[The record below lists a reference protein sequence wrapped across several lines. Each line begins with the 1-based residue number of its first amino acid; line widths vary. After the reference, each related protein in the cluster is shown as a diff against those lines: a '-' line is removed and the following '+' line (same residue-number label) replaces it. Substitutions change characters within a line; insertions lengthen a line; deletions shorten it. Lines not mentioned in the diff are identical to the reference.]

1 MKQLLNIYKI
11 ACSTQK
17 ILLNLSIESG
27 ADTGIHSEG
36 MRNFEKGKLYKKRE
50 KGNFL
55 FKLSF

>member
-17 ILLNLSIESG
+17 ILINLSIESG

-36 MRNFEKGKLYKKRE
+36 MRNFEKGKLYKK
-50 KGNFL
+50 KGKGQF
-55 FKLSF
+55 SI